1 MTKSLITTV
10 KLKIHTSDSVHINR
24 NPAQVSRYK
33 DWCYY
38 LNLCLVQK
46 SKAFAERSRVDTHEP
61 KEFIHWYVDDDDDDN
76 DKFTC
81 NFKCGLWLAGEKDE
95 EIAISQVVADDA
107 TATR

>member
-1 MTKSLITTV
+1 MILCILTEIRPKC
-10 KLKIHTSDSVHINR
+10 HR
-24 NPAQVSRYK
+24 FK
-33 DWCYY
+33 DWCDY
-38 LNLCLVQK
+38 LNSVSCAKFQK
-46 SKAFAERSRVDTHEP
+46 LSRKGVDTHEP